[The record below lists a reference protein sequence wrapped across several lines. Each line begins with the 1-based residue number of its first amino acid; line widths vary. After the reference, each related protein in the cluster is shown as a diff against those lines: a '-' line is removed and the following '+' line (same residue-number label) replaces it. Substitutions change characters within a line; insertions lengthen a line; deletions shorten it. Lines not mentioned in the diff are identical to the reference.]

1 MKPAMVFGMTPADRR
16 LLRHLII
23 AVLIKILVLT
33 ALWWMFVRDE
43 RIDVDG
49 DGVADRISAVASFP
63 ASSQAPSQGARK

>member
-49 DGVADRISAVASFP
+49 DGVADRISGAVT
-63 ASSQAPSQGARK
+63 SQVSSQGAAK